1 MQSYKQTQL
10 NSETPCTMN
19 GQAEVAQEQLDMV
32 LFSLVF
38 VVVKRELGNNND
50 GLNGECKKL

>member
-1 MQSYKQTQL
+1 
-10 NSETPCTMN
+10 MN
-19 GQAEVAQEQLDMV
+19 GQAEVAQEQLDTV